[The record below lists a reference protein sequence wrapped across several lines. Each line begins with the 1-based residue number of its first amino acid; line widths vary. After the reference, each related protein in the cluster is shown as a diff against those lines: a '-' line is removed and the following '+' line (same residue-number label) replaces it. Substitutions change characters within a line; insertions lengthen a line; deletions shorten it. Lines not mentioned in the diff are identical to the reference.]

1 MCSGAETSCPSPRPW
16 DTKAVTVPAP
26 GSGPTLAVTM
36 PQRPT
41 VAVSSQRGP
50 VGRSHTGFGVRQTRV
65 HVPPARATT
74 PNVPLA
80 YTTGKWGWR
89 CLSDRTPG

>member
-1 MCSGAETSCPSPRPW
+1 MCSGAKTSCPSPRPW

-65 HVPPARATT
+65 HVPPGTCYDT
-74 PNVPLA
+74 ECPLSV
-80 YTTGKWGWR
+80 YDWKMGVV
-89 CLSDRTPG
+89 LLV